1 MSRSSIGGTGDAIRN
16 LGDEMMH
23 MATEKWIDFVN
34 NVSSGDEKAAM
45 EKHLQLG
52 CKRCQETVSFWQRVR
67 QTATSEAAYQPP
79 ADIVRMAKVAFQ
91 GSEFAMEEPTSS
103 GIQVLF
109 DSFLQPMFQGARSAA
124 ASSRQ
129 ILYRAEPFQ
138 VDLQIEEK
146 AGGALI
152 VSGQLLHLAQPE
164 EMVRDTRVELSNMR
178 GQSLKTATNEFG
190 EFSAEINNSGKL
202 QMTIANPDGEPI
214 TIFLKKTVGRNS
226 GEKGWK

>member
-1 MSRSSIGGTGDAIRN
+1 
-16 LGDEMMH
+16 MH
-23 MATEKWIDFVN
+23 MATEQWIDFVN

-52 CKRCQETVSFWQRVR
+52 CKRCQETVFFWQRVR
-67 QTATSEAAYQPP
+67 QTASSEAAYQPP
-79 ADIVRMAKVAFQ
+79 ADTVRIAKAAFQ
-91 GSEFAMEEPTSS
+91 GSEFAHQQQPTS

-109 DSFLQPMFQGARSAA
+109 DSFLQPMLQGARSAA

-129 ILYRAEPFQ
+129 ILYRAEPYQ

-146 AGGALI
+146 ASSALI
-152 VSGQLLHLAQPE
+152 VSGQLLYLAQPE
-164 EMVRDTRVELSNMR
+164 VMASDTRVVLSDLR
-178 GQSLKTATNEFG
+178 GQSLQTATNEFG

-214 TIFLKKTVGRNS
+214 TIFLRKTVGRNS

>member
-1 MSRSSIGGTGDAIRN
+1 MQLEIWGTR
-16 LGDEMMH
+16 MMH
-23 MATEKWIDFVN
+23 MATEQWIDFVN
-34 NVSSGDEKAAM
+34 NVSSGEEKTAM

-52 CKRCQETVSFWQRVR
+52 CKSCQETVSFWQRVR
-67 QTATSEAAYQPP
+67 QSAASEAAYQPP
-79 ADIVRMAKVAFQ
+79 VDTVSMAKAAFQ
-91 GSEFAMEEPTSS
+91 GSVFAHQQQPTTS
-103 GIQVLF
+103 GVQVLF
-109 DSFLQPMFQGARSAA
+109 DSFLQPLLQGARSAA

-129 ILYRAEPFQ
+129 ILYRAEPYQ

-146 AGGALI
+146 ASSSLI
-152 VSGQLLHLAQPE
+152 VSGQLLHLAQPDV
-164 EMVRDTRVELSNMR
+164 MVSDTRVVLSDLR
-178 GQSLKTATNEFG
+178 GQSLQTTTNEFG

>member
-1 MSRSSIGGTGDAIRN
+1 
-16 LGDEMMH
+16 MMH
-23 MATEKWIDFVN
+23 MATEQWIDFVN

-52 CKRCQETVSFWQRVR
+52 CKRCQETVFFWQRVR
-67 QTATSEAAYQPP
+67 QTASSEAAYQPP
-79 ADIVRMAKVAFQ
+79 ADSVRIAKAAFQ
-91 GSEFAMEEPTSS
+91 GSEFAHQQQPTS

-129 ILYRAEPFQ
+129 ILYRAEPYQ

-146 AGGALI
+146 ASSALI
-152 VSGQLLHLAQPE
+152 VSGQLLYLAQPE
-164 EMVRDTRVELSNMR
+164 VMASDTRVVLSDLR
-178 GQSLKTATNEFG
+178 GQSVQTATNEFG

-214 TIFLKKTVGRNS
+214 TIFLRKTVGRNS

>member
-1 MSRSSIGGTGDAIRN
+1 
-16 LGDEMMH
+16 MMH
-23 MATEKWIDFVN
+23 IATEKWIDFVN

-67 QTATSEAAYQPP
+67 QTASSEAAYQPP
-79 ADIVRMAKVAFQ
+79 TETVRMAKAAFQ
-91 GSEFAMEEPTSS
+91 GSEFAHPQQPTAS

-129 ILYRAEPFQ
+129 ILYKAEPYQ

-146 AGGALI
+146 ASSALI
-152 VSGQLLHLAQPE
+152 VNGQLLYLAQPE
-164 EMVRDTRVELSNMR
+164 VMVSDTRVELSDLR
-178 GQSLKTATNEFG
+178 GQSLQTATNEYG

-202 QMTIANPDGEPI
+202 QMTIANPGGEPI
-214 TIFLKKTVGRNS
+214 TIFLRKTVGRNS
-226 GEKGWK
+226 PEKGWK

>member
-1 MSRSSIGGTGDAIRN
+1 
-16 LGDEMMH
+16 MH
-23 MATEKWIDFVN
+23 MATEQWIDFVN

-52 CKRCQETVSFWQRVR
+52 CKRCQETVFFWQRVR
-67 QTATSEAAYQPP
+67 QTASSEAAYQPP
-79 ADIVRMAKVAFQ
+79 ADSVRIAKAAFQ
-91 GSEFAMEEPTSS
+91 GSEFAHQQQPTS

-129 ILYRAEPFQ
+129 ILYRAEPYQ

-146 AGGALI
+146 ASSALI
-152 VSGQLLHLAQPE
+152 VSGQLLYLAQPE
-164 EMVRDTRVELSNMR
+164 VMASDTRVVLSDLR
-178 GQSLKTATNEFG
+178 GQSVQTATNEFG

-214 TIFLKKTVGRNS
+214 TIFLRKTVGRNS